1 MRALI
6 PAVTGSSHPVLVCST
21 DTGLCRRCL
30 LLLRLQGWPRLA
42 GPRRRLR
49 PCGDAW
55 ANLRHATRRTLQ
67 AGGHGPG
74 VLWKAILLD
83 GPGPI
88 PNLNRA
94 RRRKASR
101 TVAASS
107 FASTP
112 KASLSFKPCRLLWIA
127 SLSPPLAEMEGGARL
142 KWRTLLPLPMAD
154 ARASAASSEANT
166 VTYVVT
172 IEVPVEAAHAIAGV
186 LEAAETPAAIAVTL
200 FERGCGRVEVSAH
213 YAEAPARDQLTEL
226 IQATPNPQ
234 ELGALRI
241 EPLADRD
248 WVALAEGLRRP
259 VRAGRFLVH
268 GRHDRAKVGHGRFA
282 LEIDAGVA
290 FGTAHHASTRG
301 CLLALDRLL
310 KTYRPKAVLDIGT
323 GTGILAIAAARTLA
337 PRASDIVA
345 SDADARAVATAMA
358 NARKNGAAPQLR
370 VLQAS
375 GFAHPL
381 LRRMQAD
388 LLFANLA
395 PPALL
400 ELAGCFARHMGP
412 NGIAVLSGIEQAQ
425 AGTVE
430 ARYRAAGFIL
440 KSRILLDGWATL
452 MLTRGSPRALRD

>member
-1 MRALI
+1 
-6 PAVTGSSHPVLVCST
+6 
-21 DTGLCRRCL
+21 
-30 LLLRLQGWPRLA
+30 
-42 GPRRRLR
+42 
-49 PCGDAW
+49 
-55 ANLRHATRRTLQ
+55 
-67 AGGHGPG
+67 
-74 VLWKAILLD
+74 
-83 GPGPI
+83 
-88 PNLNRA
+88 
-94 RRRKASR
+94 
-101 TVAASS
+101 
-107 FASTP
+107 
-112 KASLSFKPCRLLWIA
+112 
-127 SLSPPLAEMEGGARL
+127 
-142 KWRTLLPLPMAD
+142 
-154 ARASAASSEANT
+154 
-166 VTYVVT
+166 
-172 IEVPVEAAHAIAGV
+172 
-186 LEAAETPAAIAVTL
+186 
-200 FERGCGRVEVSAH
+200 VSAH

-248 WVALAEGLRRP
+248 LGGASRRLAATGSRRP
-259 VRAGRFLVH
+259 LPRAWPSRL
-268 GRHDRAKVGHGRFA
+268 AKVGHGRFA

-452 MLTRGSPRALRD
+452 MLTRVARGPSAIDRERPPLYKA